1 VEYYTCYWRY
11 WRILSELFAHLTS
24 NNDTNNLCIGYGW
37 DVYNVSNSELESD
50 FEFYFQDIWTGRISG
65 DHVVIDNSR
74 EMSEKLVMEYITLIE
89 EQESIRE
96 EETHDS

>member
-1 VEYYTCYWRY
+1 
-11 WRILSELFAHLTS
+11 
-24 NNDTNNLCIGYGW
+24 
-37 DVYNVSNSELESD
+37 
-50 FEFYFQDIWTGRISG
+50 
-65 DHVVIDNSR
+65 VVIDNSR